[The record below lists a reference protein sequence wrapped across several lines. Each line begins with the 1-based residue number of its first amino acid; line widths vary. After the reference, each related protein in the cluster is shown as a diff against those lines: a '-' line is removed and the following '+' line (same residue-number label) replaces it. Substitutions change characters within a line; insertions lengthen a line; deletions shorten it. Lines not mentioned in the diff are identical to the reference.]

1 MSQMFH
7 YKLVNV
13 TGELKVNPTMSD
25 SVNKA
30 EMASLHQMRISQ
42 VPLRPADPADVN
54 AQNQNQCPVE
64 AEEEGPIEKLSSLDH
79 VRYNI
84 VGRQTF
90 FFLFLLPNDHSS

>member
-1 MSQMFH
+1 MVIVRPSMSQICS

-13 TGELKVNPTMSD
+13 TWEPDVNLTMSH

-64 AEEEGPIEKLSSLDH
+64 AGEEGPMEKLSSLDH

-84 VGRQTF
+84 VGM
-90 FFLFLLPNDHSS
+90 